1 METVSVQFNNSMN
14 KTYTLQN
21 TQDNIAILSLSYFL
35 LSTYIL
41 RNFFILII
49 LGGLVP
55 SVSQVTE
62 YFSC

>member
-1 METVSVQFNNSMN
+1 MCNVMQTLSVQFDNSMN
-14 KTYTLQN
+14 R
-21 TQDNIAILSLSYFL
+21 TQQTHHCNCLFELLL